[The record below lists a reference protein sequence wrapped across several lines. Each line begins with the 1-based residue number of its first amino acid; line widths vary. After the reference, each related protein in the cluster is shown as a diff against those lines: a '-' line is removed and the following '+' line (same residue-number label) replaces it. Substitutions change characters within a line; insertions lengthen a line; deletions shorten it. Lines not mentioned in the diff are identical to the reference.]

1 MICHACGSRN
11 PRNARVCGTCG
22 AVMTVVRKVQF
33 EYETAVLPGAST
45 SGRRK
50 GAGLSLTSLILG
62 LSSLTPA
69 TFIAGI
75 PAVICGALALK
86 RRLPGRRMA
95 IAGIATGTF
104 GTLVLTFVMLLPL
117 IAWQLELHRV
127 VLVKLRMQAF
137 RAAIEDYAAEHA
149 GRYPYEGISWEKED
163 DEGMVMHFKVRGQLL
178 ITAGSRK
185 LEEDELKLRYR
196 DADRPLAGIPVNPHT
211 GERYR
216 NGKDLFY
223 RSDYLAEAGLNAV
236 VDRRDARCPFVGL
249 AAPGGVPG
257 TIVVLGWTPPEAPG
271 APIEYAIV
279 GYGRNAT
286 EPLTGRRGRFFHVLH
301 N

>member
-1 MICHACGSRN
+1 
-11 PRNARVCGTCG
+11 
-22 AVMTVVRKVQF
+22 MTVVRKVQF

-45 SGRRK
+45 SGRHK
-50 GAGLSLTSLILG
+50 GTGLSLASLVLG

-69 TFIAGI
+69 TFVAGI
-75 PAVICGALALK
+75 PAVICGGLALK

-95 IAGIATGTF
+95 IAGVATGAF

-117 IAWQLELHRV
+117 LAWQLELHRV
-127 VLVKLRMQAF
+127 MVVKLRMLTF

-149 GRYPYEGISWEKED
+149 GRYPYQGISWEKED
-163 DEGMVMHFKVRGQLL
+163 DEGMVMHFKAPGPL

-185 LEEDELKLRYR
+185 PEEDELKLRYR
-196 DADRPLAGIPVNPHT
+196 EADRPLAGIPVNPYT

-223 RSDYLAEAGLNAV
+223 TSDYLAEAGLSTV
-236 VDRRDARCPFVGL
+236 VDRRDPRCPFVGL
-249 AAPGGVPG
+249 AAPDGVPG
-257 TIVVLGWTPPEAPG
+257 TVWILGWTPSEAPG
-271 APIEYAIV
+271 APTEYAIV
-279 GYGRNAT
+279 GYGRNTA
-286 EPLTGRRGRFFHVLH
+286 EPLTGRRGRVFHVLR

>member
-1 MICHACGSRN
+1 
-11 PRNARVCGTCG
+11 
-22 AVMTVVRKVQF
+22 MTVVRKVQF

-50 GAGLSLTSLILG
+50 GTGLSIASLILG

-95 IAGIATGTF
+95 IAGIATGSF

-117 IAWQLELHRV
+117 IAWQVELYRAA
-127 VLVKLRMQAF
+127 LVKLRMQTF
-137 RAAIEDYAAEHA
+137 RAAVEDYAAEHA

-163 DEGMVMHFKVRGQLL
+163 DEGMVMHFKAPGPL

-185 LEEDELKLRYR
+185 SEEDELKLRYR
-196 DADRPLAGIPVNPHT
+196 EADRPLAGIPVNPYT
-211 GERYR
+211 NERYR

-223 RSDYLAEAGLNAV
+223 RSDYLAEAGSNAAV
-236 VDRRDARCPFVGL
+236 NAGDPRCPFVGL

-257 TIVVLGWTPPEAPG
+257 TILILGWTPSEAPG

-279 GYGRNAT
+279 GYGRNTA
-286 EPLTGRRGRFFHVLH
+286 EPLTSRLGRAFHVLH

>member
-1 MICHACGSRN
+1 
-11 PRNARVCGTCG
+11 
-22 AVMTVVRKVQF
+22 MTVVRKVQL
-33 EYETAVLPGAST
+33 EYETAVLPGAPT

-50 GAGLSLTSLILG
+50 GTGLSLASLILG

-69 TFIAGI
+69 TFVAGI
-75 PAVICGALALK
+75 PAVVCGALALK

-127 VLVKLRMQAF
+127 ALVRQRMRTF
-137 RAAIEDYAAEHA
+137 GAAIEDYAAEHA
-149 GRYPYEGISWEKED
+149 GRYPYEGISWEMED
-163 DEGMVMHFKVRGQLL
+163 DEGMVMHFKARGQLL
-178 ITAGSRK
+178 VAAGSRK

-196 DADRPLAGIPVNPHT
+196 DADRPLAGIPFNPYT
-211 GERYR
+211 RERYG
-216 NGKDLFY
+216 NGRDFFY
-223 RSDYLAEAGLNAV
+223 LPEYLAESELNAV
-236 VDRRDARCPFVGL
+236 VNRTGPRCPFVGL
-249 AAPGGVPG
+249 AAPAGVPG
-257 TIVVLGWTPPEAPG
+257 TIVILGWTPPEAPG

-279 GYGRNAT
+279 GYGRNTT
-286 EPLTGRRGRFFHVLH
+286 EPLTSRHGRVFHVLH